1 MFVLPRLVLPCA
13 QQHSLRVMQLPAD
26 SITCA
31 KAADGR
37 GWYLACAC
45 PSSVGRVPQSCRGTW
60 GGCLRVMQVHG
71 QRTAASDL
79 DAAARGEAKLVKRLA
94 AS

>member
-1 MFVLPRLVLPCA
+1 MVYVLVWVLPYA
-13 QQHSLRVMQLPAD
+13 QQHSLRVMQLPAH

-60 GGCLRVMQVHG
+60 GGCLRVMQ
-71 QRTAASDL
+71 
-79 DAAARGEAKLVKRLA
+79 AAR
-94 AS
+94 